1 MGVRVENDTARDEK
15 ERDMEATTK
24 PTCKLV
30 GTNGNVF
37 VIIANVC
44 RALKAAG
51 LPDRAKEFTAKAF
64 KAGSYD
70 AVLAL
75 CFDYVDV
82 E

>member
-1 MGVRVENDTARDEK
+1 MTTA
-15 ERDMEATTK
+15 MK
-24 PTCKLV
+24 PICKLV
-30 GTNGNVF
+30 GTDGNVF
-37 VIIANVC
+37 AIIANVC
-44 RALKAAG
+44 RVLKAAG